1 MKVALKV
8 NRTSAAFTLV
18 EIMVVVTIIGL
29 LVAVAL
35 PRFMMHRDYARLNV
49 IYTNLRT
56 LETAKEEWALDNKK
70 KNGDPVPDLSV
81 LSEYFRSG
89 TLEDVVQEQYV
100 PNEVGTRAQAD
111 LPAGVKLGPW
121 GPGGFIPSP

>member
-1 MKVALKV
+1 M
-8 NRTSAAFTLV
+8 
-18 EIMVVVTIIGL
+18 IVVTIIGL

-35 PRFMMHRDYARLNV
+35 PKFMMHRDYARLNV

-89 TLEDVVQEQYV
+89 
-100 PNEVGTRAQAD
+100 NIGRRSAGTIRSQ
-111 LPAGVKLGPW
+111 
-121 GPGGFIPSP
+121 